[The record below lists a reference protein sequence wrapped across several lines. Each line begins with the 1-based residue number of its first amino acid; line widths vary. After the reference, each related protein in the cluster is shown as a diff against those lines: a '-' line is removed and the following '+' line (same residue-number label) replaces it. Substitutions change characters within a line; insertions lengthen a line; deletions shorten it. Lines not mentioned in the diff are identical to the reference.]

1 MAWSMKLSVNWPKM
15 SITTGNAEPWIMA
28 QITPINR
35 RILSKIVENRNYE
48 KRGERVEGGIKIKER
63 WRVLSVYVYQ
73 GKDADCFGLGLR
85 VVPLAGNS
93 YTAVR
98 GRRDGVGG

>member
-1 MAWSMKLSVNWPKM
+1 M
-15 SITTGNAEPWIMA
+15 
-28 QITPINR
+28 R
-35 RILSKIVENRNYE
+35 RERRE
-48 KRGERVEGGIKIKER
+48 ERGEGRGRDKIKER
-63 WRVLSVYVYQ
+63 WRVFSVYVYQ